1 MQPGEEEAVFFVLM
15 LHSVKGMM
23 PVEHGAEGQGRG
35 EGVGEGSGP
44 GPCLQQTLRYEDTGA
59 GSLQGWTKLF
69 KAVEPITGSSCL
81 QKGGVNL
88 GMAASSGGR

>member
-1 MQPGEEEAVFFVLM
+1 MGLRGREGGE
-15 LHSVKGMM
+15 
-23 PVEHGAEGQGRG
+23 RG
-35 EGVGEGSGP
+35 GEGSGP
-44 GPCLQQTLRYEDTGA
+44 GTCLQQSLRYEDTGA

-88 GMAASSGGR
+88 GVAASSGGG